1 MIARRFVRASPT
13 LSNGFCDLC
22 HRAISSTEAVAALAR
37 EEASKVLVHISCLA
51 ADLPDPTKAHRV
63 AS

>member
-1 MIARRFVRASPT
+1 MIARFVGASL
-13 LSNGFCDLC
+13 LSKGFCDLC
-22 HRAISSTEAVAALAR
+22 HGAISSTQAVAVLAR

-51 ADLPDPTKAHRV
+51 ADLPDPAKAHQV